1 MLLTT
6 GYLADFKTGY
16 LQIAIPEHQCE
27 VIGGLDGAGTG
38 FAAGRL
44 VKLVRLSD
52 GTSYIVGAGTIET
65 TPGTIDYPVSATSI
79 GDATHIIAQTDD
91 SLDTTTIKGEQF
103 NYNPTGL
110 LKNTALSIPNKAT
123 DTMKRVSLWKIVNS
137 DDVKIIPVKHAT
149 VSVVR

>member
-16 LQIAIPEHQCE
+16 MQIAIPEPRCE
-27 VIGGLDGAGTG
+27 VMDGTDTNNGSTG

-44 VKLVRLSD
+44 VKLVRLTD
-52 GTSYIVGAGTIET
+52 GTCYITAAGSVT
-65 TPGTIDYPVSATSI
+65 ATSI
-79 GDATHIIAQTDD
+79 GDATHIVAQTDD
-91 SLDTTTIKGEQF
+91 SLNKVVKAEQLNF
-103 NYNPTGL
+103 QPTGIL
-110 LKNTALSIPNKAT
+110 ANTTADAAAT
-123 DTMKRVSLWKIVNS
+123 DAPTAATATMKKVALWKIVNS